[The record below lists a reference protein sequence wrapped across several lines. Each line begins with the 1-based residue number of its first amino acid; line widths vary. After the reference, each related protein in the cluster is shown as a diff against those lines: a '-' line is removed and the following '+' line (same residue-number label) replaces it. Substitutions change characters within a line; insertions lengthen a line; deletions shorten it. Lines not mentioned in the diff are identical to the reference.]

1 MLFEVLG
8 TFMWFS
14 SFFLL
19 SCGGLLLAVHGNAQY
34 DRVTKIELFDVSV
47 VSMIIHMQ
55 EEHRVV
61 ILSPMGIG
69 WMSGW

>member
-1 MLFEVLG
+1 M
-8 TFMWFS
+8 
-14 SFFLL
+14 
-19 SCGGLLLAVHGNAQY
+19 LAVHGNAQY